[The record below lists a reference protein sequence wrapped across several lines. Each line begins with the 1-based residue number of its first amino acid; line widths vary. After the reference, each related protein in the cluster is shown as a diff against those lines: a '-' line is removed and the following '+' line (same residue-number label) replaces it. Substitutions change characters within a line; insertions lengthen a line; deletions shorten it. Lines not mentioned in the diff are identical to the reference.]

1 MKNDLNIG
9 QHNLSKTTPG
19 LSKCKVILSQ
29 SVRNHGCSG
38 LKVFWFKTIYFY
50 NDSHP
55 DTTHKHVFCIL
66 NTSRNSSHKRQKAQ
80 IRLYSVGIELAL
92 YTCKSSPLYED
103 SIMEYKD

>member
-1 MKNDLNIG
+1 MQNDLNIG

-50 NDSHP
+50 NHSQTCVLYIEYIKKFKP
-55 DTTHKHVFCIL
+55 QA
-66 NTSRNSSHKRQKAQ
+66 SKAQ